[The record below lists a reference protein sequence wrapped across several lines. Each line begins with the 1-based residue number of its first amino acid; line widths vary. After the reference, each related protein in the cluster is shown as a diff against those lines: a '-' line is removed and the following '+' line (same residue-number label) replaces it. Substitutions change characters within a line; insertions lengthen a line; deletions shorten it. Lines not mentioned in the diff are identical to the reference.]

1 MLPSTQK
8 SEWVPVHLFQAGR
21 YPVMDYHHIQGDQ
34 EVLLVMSYGDFYQ
47 PVLHPG
53 RYRCLCALTC
63 NCVLFK
69 E

>member
-1 MLPSTQK
+1 
-8 SEWVPVHLFQAGR
+8 
-21 YPVMDYHHIQGDQ
+21 MDYHHIQGDQ

-53 RYRCLCALTC
+53 RYRCLCTLTC